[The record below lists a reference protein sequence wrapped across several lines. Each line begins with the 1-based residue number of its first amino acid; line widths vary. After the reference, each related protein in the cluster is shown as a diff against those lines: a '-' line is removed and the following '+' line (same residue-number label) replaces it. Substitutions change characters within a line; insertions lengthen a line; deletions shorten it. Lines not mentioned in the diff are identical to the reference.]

1 MANIEDLRKSISEMS
16 DSELMDEIR
25 NIRLSRRTPKTK
37 TGTKKT
43 STKKVVIDI
52 NSMTPQQAQ
61 DFLKELEEEGLDDT

>member
-37 TGTKKT
+37 VGTKKK

-52 NSMTPQQAQ
+52 NNMTPQQAQ

>member
-25 NIRLSRRTPKTK
+25 HIRLSRRTPKTK
-37 TGTKKT
+37 AGTKSK

-52 NSMTPQQAQ
+52 NNMTPQQAQ

>member
-37 TGTKKT
+37 TGTKSK